1 MESYL
6 KALFGRQWPL
16 LAFTSLIILLLYLIL
31 IVLDKVTQ
39 LLCSITLKS
48 TRNAV
53 RPLGMWVGE
62 VQDNL
67 SFENVCFICFSELL
81 KWGFSSKG
89 FHQPGRWSFI
99 MLDIGR
105 LYGHSRNIKRGKICW
120 FWGKIRTVC
129 ADKSVRSLKTS
140 FNTLNSDFVTV
151 TTCPTVTSRSEKNST
166 ESKIIFCVLAFI

>member
-31 IVLDKVTQ
+31 IVLDKVTL

-48 TRNAV
+48 TRNAA

-67 SFENVCFICFSELL
+67 SFENVCFICFSELF
-81 KWGFSSKG
+81 KWAFSSKG
-89 FHQPGRWSFI
+89 FYHQRRWSFI
-99 MLDIGR
+99 MADIDW
-105 LYGHSRNIKRGKICW
+105 LYGCSRNIKSGRICW
-120 FWGKIRTVC
+120 FWEKIRTAC
-129 ADKSVRSLKTS
+129 SDKSVRGLKTV
-140 FNTLNSDFVTV
+140 FITLNSD
-151 TTCPTVTSRSEKNST
+151 
-166 ESKIIFCVLAFI
+166 L